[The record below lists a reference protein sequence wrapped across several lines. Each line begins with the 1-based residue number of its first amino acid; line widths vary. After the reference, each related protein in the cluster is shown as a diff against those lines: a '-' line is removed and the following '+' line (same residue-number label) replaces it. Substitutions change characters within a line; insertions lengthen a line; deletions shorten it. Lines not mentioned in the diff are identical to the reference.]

1 MNLRYMDGL
10 LGFSVGNAMGFPVR
24 GFEREELLKNPVLKM
39 ISNDETN
46 IIEGTWGEDTSLMI
60 ATVDSIN
67 NRNCVDL
74 DDMATKYLAYKKH
87 SSFTPYNEVFLTDRG
102 CIEAIKKYDELR
114 SNPETCGV
122 NDANSVSAL
131 VRVMPLSY
139 YAIEKK
145 LQDYEIFELVSKVCS
160 ITNTNEVSTMAS
172 YILVRYVMF
181 LLNGKDK
188 YSAYSMIK
196 VVDYSMFDED
206 VQRKFDRILKEDLSK
221 LTIKDIDSFNS
232 IVPVLESSM
241 WVLLKSE
248 NFKEAIIGA
257 VNLGDKTD
265 TIGAL
270 TGGMAGIVYG
280 IGQIPD
286 EWIETLIKK
295 DYLMDIFEEYS
306 ENKYE

>member
-1 MNLRYMDGL
+1 MNLKYMDGL
-10 LGFSVGNAMGFPVR
+10 LGFSVGNAMGFPVV
-24 GFEREELLKNPVLKM
+24 GQKREELLKNPVLKM
-39 ISNDETN
+39 VKDDETG
-46 IIEGTWGEDTSLMI
+46 IIEGTWGDDTSLMI

-87 SSFTPYNEVFLTDRG
+87 ASFTPYNEVFLRDRS
-102 CIEAIKKYDELR
+102 CIEAINKYEEVR
-114 SNPETCGV
+114 SNPESCGV
-122 NDANSVSAL
+122 DNLNSVSAL
-131 VRVMPLSY
+131 VRVMPLAY

-145 LQDYEIFELVSKVCS
+145 LKDYEVFELVRSVCY
-160 ITNTNEVSTMAS
+160 ITNINEVSTMAS
-172 YILVRYVMF
+172 YMLVRFVMF

-188 YSAYSMIK
+188 FSAYNMIK
-196 VVDYSMFDED
+196 VVDYSMFSED
-206 VQRKFDRILKEDLSK
+206 TQRLFGRILNDDISK
-221 LTIKDIDSFNS
+221 LTIKDIDSTNS
-232 IVPVLESSM
+232 VIPVLESSI

-265 TIGAL
+265 SIGAL

-280 IGQIPD
+280 IGEIPD